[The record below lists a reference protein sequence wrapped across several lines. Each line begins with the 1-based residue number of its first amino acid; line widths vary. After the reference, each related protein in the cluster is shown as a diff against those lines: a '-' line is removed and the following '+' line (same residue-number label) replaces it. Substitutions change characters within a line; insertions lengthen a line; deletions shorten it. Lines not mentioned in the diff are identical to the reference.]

1 MAGDVFGGTTTDWAV
16 RRFGPRWGRAG
27 VGFASYL
34 SAGIFVWMAGVVA
47 NPISAAWLFITGTA
61 ANMFIMGVAWGTCQD
76 IGGAH
81 AGTVSATMNTAGQI
95 GAMFCPLLVIYI
107 KDHLSWNADLV
118 FIGASFLLTSFTWLF
133 IDPRDKVFD

>member
-1 MAGDVFGGTTTDWAV
+1 M
-16 RRFGPRWGRAG
+16 
-27 VGFASYL
+27 
-34 SAGIFVWMAGVVA
+34 A
-47 NPISAAWLFITGTA
+47 NPISAAWLFAPGTA

-76 IGGAH
+76 IGGGH